1 MPPPTILAH
10 KTDFLTSQT
19 LQLSRAL
26 APSNAWRTANISVA
40 ESEATEESSAPP
52 LSDKVVDDALY
63 RLNHALQQH
72 ARRVYAPQATR
83 HVAEQIE
90 ALYLEAGERA
100 LRSREEDEDEDD
112 EIIDGALGGEEQ
124 VKRLRVGLDFSTF
137 RPLFSSL
144 R

>member
-1 MPPPTILAH
+1 M
-10 KTDFLTSQT
+10 
-19 LQLSRAL
+19 
-26 APSNAWRTANISVA
+26 
-40 ESEATEESSAPP
+40 
-52 LSDKVVDDALY
+52 DDALY